1 MKSTAP
7 PKVAVAVTCT
17 CGKKIVLESRWVGK
31 PTGCAECGR
40 DFVVK
45 MLLDPQTGRWT
56 PNVHY
61 TPTLAPQHMRAGKD
75 GRPDWLNVAC
85 ECGTKIGLV
94 GKFLGRNMTCKA
106 CGREFIVRVVQRADG
121 HETAVLKFNKQS
133 KATAELVEPPEHDAP
148 KKIDR
153 PKPEPRKPEVK
164 SKASGKPEKDLPSPP
179 SEFHL
184 LCSCGEELVVTQAF
198 YNEKMYC
205 AGCGALMMLRL
216 IFVPDG
222 KRYEL
227 EARYLEA
234 PAS

>member
-1 MKSTAP
+1 MKASAP
-7 PKVAVAVTCT
+7 PRVAVAVTCT

-31 PTGCAECGR
+31 PTGCAHCGR

-45 MLLDPQTGRWT
+45 MLLDPQSGRWT
-56 PNVHY
+56 PNVQY
-61 TPTLAPQHMRAGKD
+61 TPTLAPQHVRPGKD

-85 ECGTKIGLV
+85 ECGHKIGLV
-94 GKFLGRNMTCKA
+94 GKFLGKNMACKA
-106 CGREFIVRVVQRADG
+106 CGREFIVRMVQRADG
-121 HETAVLKFNKQS
+121 HDTAVLRFNKQS
-133 KATAELVEPPEHDAP
+133 KATAELVEPDDEEPP
-148 KKIDR
+148 KKSDAR
-153 PKPEPRKPEVK
+153 KAEPK
-164 SKASGKPEKDLPSPP
+164 SKGAPAKPGKDLPSPP

-184 LCSCGEELVVTQAF
+184 LCTCGEELVVTQAF

-216 IFVPDG
+216 IFVPDR